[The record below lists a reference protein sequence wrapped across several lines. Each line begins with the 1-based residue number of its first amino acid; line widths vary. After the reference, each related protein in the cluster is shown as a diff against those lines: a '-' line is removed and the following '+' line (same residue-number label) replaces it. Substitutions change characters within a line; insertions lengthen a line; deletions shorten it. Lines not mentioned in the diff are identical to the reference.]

1 MRRALFSG
9 ALKPGA
15 HATPCSPACIV
26 LTVVATQGGR
36 PANAQCPSLVRQ
48 PSLRRPHKLSAEEGE
63 RGGPGDPA
71 AEEKK
76 VPPKPL
82 GDSRVTFRSDRR
94 RGPPR
99 IQHLGAIPAF
109 PFPLFIRGALPDVRV
124 VRGRA
129 RRAGPFWG
137 RCRGPVDVRLV
148 SARSTK
154 RKDGCPKGALCRKKR
169 AVPSEGSLKKEP
181 ALAKFGA
188 ALYAR

>member
-1 MRRALFSG
+1 MYY
-9 ALKPGA
+9 
-15 HATPCSPACIV
+15 SPAIRDG
-26 LTVVATQGGR
+26 LTARWDKWLRVTPVSHGR
-36 PANAQCPSLVRQ
+36 YLI
-48 PSLRRPHKLSAEEGE
+48 
-63 RGGPGDPA
+63 RGFPRNMPPKILKT
-71 AEEKK
+71 EEKK

-94 RGPPR
+94 GGPPR
-99 IQHLGAIPAF
+99 IQHLSAIPAF

-129 RRAGPFWG
+129 RSTGPFWG